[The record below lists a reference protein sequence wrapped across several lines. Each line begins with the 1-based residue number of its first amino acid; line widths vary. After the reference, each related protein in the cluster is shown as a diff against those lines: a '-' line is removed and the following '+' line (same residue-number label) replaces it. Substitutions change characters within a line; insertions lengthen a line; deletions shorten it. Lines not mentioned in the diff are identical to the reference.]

1 MFGTNLLIGEHVTL
15 RAMEPEDLEVLY
27 TLENDTS
34 LWDISSVNVP
44 YSRYLLKQF
53 IAKGTHDIYTDGQLR
68 LMIESVDD
76 GTVIG
81 MADLVDFNPRHRRAE
96 IGIVL
101 ARDYRNNGLGTEVLT
116 LMEQYVQ
123 QFLHLRQLYA
133 YVSAKNEATNKLFL
147 KAGYE
152 STCTLKDWLI
162 IGDEYTDTKI
172 FQKIFKNKF

>member
-1 MFGTNLLIGEHVTL
+1 MIKTNLLLGKRVTL

-27 TLENDTS
+27 TLENDTT

-68 LMIESVDD
+68 LMIESVEE
-76 GTVIG
+76 GTVVG
-81 MADLVDFNPRHRRAE
+81 MAHLVDFKARHMSAE

-101 ARDYRNNGLGTEVLT
+101 AKDYRNRGYGTEVLE
-116 LMEQYVQ
+116 LMEKYVQ
-123 QFLHLRQLYA
+123 EFLHLRQLYS
-133 YVSAKNEATNKLFL
+133 YVSVKNTASVKLFL

-152 STCTLKDWLI
+152 PPCTLKNWLY
-162 IGDEYTDTKI
+162 IGDEFIDTKI
-172 FQKIFKNKF
+172 FQRIFLN

>member
-1 MFGTNLLIGEHVTL
+1 MISTSLLSSERVTL

-27 TLENDTS
+27 TLENDTDN
-34 LWDISSVNVP
+34 WDISSVNVP

-68 LMIESVDD
+68 LMVESVEE

-81 MADLVDFNPRHRRAE
+81 MADLIDFNPRHLRAE

-101 ARDYRNNGLGTEVLT
+101 ARDYRNQGYGTEVLA
-116 LMEQYVQ
+116 LMEKYVHE
-123 QFLHLRQLYA
+123 FLHLHSLYS
-133 YVSAKNEATNKLFL
+133 YVSVNNTASLKLFE

-152 STCTLKDWLI
+152 NTCTLREWLYV
-162 IGDEYTDTKI
+162 GNEFVDTKI
-172 FQKIFKNKF
+172 FQKILSK